1 MERWRKCEPCR
12 EQDQCHQDRKQQ
24 VQKEAGGNGSHAQD
38 TRRSQESRRT
48 VSEEEN
54 GWRRNW
60 GSLKD
65 LQVS

>member
-1 MERWRKCEPCR
+1 MQRAGPVPSR
-12 EQDQCHQDRKQQ
+12 QRKQQ
-24 VQKEAGGNGSHAQD
+24 VQKEAGGNGSRAQD